1 MTYLEILTYYLII
14 GFVTALTVE
23 FVVSR
28 VDKYLIE
35 IDAESE
41 MMPWGNRER
50 TVTILVWP
58 YTMVIFIIAFGKFKN
73 NK

>member
-1 MTYLEILTYYLII
+1 MTYLEILTVYLII
-14 GFVTALTVE
+14 GFITALTVE
-23 FVVSR
+23 LIVNN

-35 IDAESE
+35 NDIDSE